1 MSEHEWKAMNDRD
14 FDAMLSQSVSELPP
28 DDITEDVTPWRRAMN
43 RILFGFALC
52 VITIKILGLNY
63 ILPAVGMVLLLLGFR
78 TLRRENGWF
87 AACFVIAVLRAVDF
101 FADFI
106 LSSTIY
112 KSEILT
118 PDIQSIDTAVV
129 IALLLVQI
137 LCFWRG
143 LCAVKRKAGLPP
155 TAGAAFAFFV
165 WYVLGVLAALM
176 QLEGLIIVGVLLIS
190 YIFII
195 VNLCK
200 LSKVLDEAG
209 YTVKPAAVKVTD
221 LCIVIVIA
229 VVVVIGCVAGYIFGS
244 SYDMDWKPE
253 KAAATDKTQEIRA
266 HLAEL
271 GFPEDVLNDLTA
283 EDIAACEGAEDV
295 GIEVYDGYENGDTKW
310 DMRTTNIAVKLSGEQ
325 DKWIVI
331 HHFEWNSNPGFYGTE
346 AIKVR
351 PAYQRRNDQTDD
363 LYSGGNFTG
372 RVLYDKGGKTYASP
386 YYWLGEKTYISAFFL
401 DAGQTKIEPFAAFS
415 MPSDGEKC
423 RGYIAYSMVG
433 RDDLDYDKTNHSFS
447 SFAVYTH
454 QWDWLRYP
462 VITAMEAYM
471 SEDFG
476 SDSVFDLMDDM
487 FCFSITPDGIEVP
500 NY

>member
-52 VITIKILGLNY
+52 VITIKILGLDY

-87 AACFVIAVLRAVDF
+87 GVCFVIAVLRTLDF

-106 LSSTIY
+106 LNSTIY

-165 WYVLGVLAALM
+165 WYVLGVLAALAR
-176 QLEGLIIVGVLLIS
+176 LEGLIIFGALLIS

-195 VNLCK
+195 VSLCK

-229 VVVVIGCVAGYIFGS
+229 VVVVLGCVAGYIFGS
-244 SYDMDWKPE
+244 SYDMDWESKE
-253 KAAATDKTQEIRA
+253 AAVTDKTQEIRA
-266 HLAEL
+266 HLEEL

-283 EDIAACEGAEDV
+283 EDIAACDGAEDI

-346 AIKVR
+346 ALQLW
-351 PAYQRRNDQTDD
+351 PAYRDDDNDI
-363 LYSGGNFTG
+363 YSGGNFTG
-372 RVLYDKGGKTYASP
+372 RVLYDKNGKTYASP
-386 YYWLGEKTYISAFFL
+386 YHWLGEKAYASPFFL
-401 DAGQTKIEPFAAFS
+401 YVGSTREDPFATFS
-415 MPSDGEKC
+415 MPADGERC
-423 RGYIAYSMVG
+423 RGYLAYSMVG
-433 RDDLDYDKTNHSFS
+433 NDELDYDKTTQGFTSFL
-447 SFAVYTH
+447 VYIH
-454 QWDWLRYP
+454 QWDWLQYP
-462 VITAMEAYM
+462 VKTAMEARM
-471 SEDFG
+471 TDDTWT
-476 SDSVFDLMDDM
+476 DSVFTTMDDA